1 METIGAKA
9 LEEFADSI
17 KATSS
22 HFNLFKIY
30 YTPELFADFS
40 LVWPQNDPDKE
51 YNMPK
56 DGTVHELTS
65 NVS

>member
-40 LVWPQNDPDKE
+40 LV
-51 YNMPK
+51 
-56 DGTVHELTS
+56 
-65 NVS
+65 

>member
-22 HFNLFKIY
+22 HFNLFTD

-40 LVWPQNDPDKE
+40 LV
-51 YNMPK
+51 
-56 DGTVHELTS
+56 
-65 NVS
+65 